1 MKMNRTALLLFLVCS
16 LVPAQEIIKISAER
30 EAALKQRVSK
40 FWDGFVAAKYRQSD
54 ALVSEESKDA
64 FFSWP
69 KKQIKGYKIDQI
81 FYADGGKA
89 AKVVTLV
96 DTTMAMMGVGAMEI
110 KQPIEAWWREEA
122 DGWYW
127 FQPKNETRSTPFGTM
142 ESNPASGSAAL
153 IPTGQINMNPDLK
166 KLMSLVR
173 PDRQQ
178 VEFTQGVAGV
188 ETVKFKNGMEGT
200 VLLAMDTPPG
210 EDVTFELSS
219 LKIARDGEA
228 ILKISYKP
236 SAKPA
241 KDAERFSKIVR
252 VGVAQTGKMYEIRA
266 SFNPPKP

>member
-1 MKMNRTALLLFLVCS
+1 MNRISLLFFVVCS
-16 LVPAQEIIKISAER
+16 LVFSQEPIKISAER

-54 ALVSEESKDA
+54 VLVSEESKDA

-96 DTTMAMMGVGAMEI
+96 DTTMSMMGVGAMDI

-127 FQPKNETRSTPFGTM
+127 FQPKNETRATPFGTM
-142 ESNPASGSAAL
+142 ESNPQSGAAAL
-153 IPTGQINMNPDLK
+153 VPTGQIVMNPDIK
-166 KLMSLVR
+166 KMMSLVR

-178 VEFTQGVAGV
+178 VDFTQGVAKA
-188 ETVKFKNGMEGT
+188 ETVKFKNGMQGT
-200 VLLAMDTPPG
+200 VVLVMDTPPG
-210 EDVTFELSS
+210 ENVTYELSS
-219 LKIARDGEA
+219 RQIVRDGEA
-228 ILKISYKP
+228 ILTINYKP
-236 SAKPA
+236 DGKPVIGT
-241 KDAERFSKIVR
+241 EPFTKIVR
-252 VGVAQTGKMYEIRA
+252 VGVAQTGKMYEIKVQ
-266 SFNPPKP
+266 FNPPQP

>member
-1 MKMNRTALLLFLVCS
+1 MNRIALFVFLASS
-16 LVPAQEIIKISAER
+16 LAFAQETIKISAER

-127 FQPKNETRSTPFGTM
+127 FQPKNQTRATPFGTM
-142 ESNPASGSAAL
+142 ESNPESGTAAL
-153 IPTGQINMNPDLK
+153 VPTGQFNANPDLK

-178 VEFTQGVAGV
+178 VEFTQGVAKV
-188 ETVKFKNGMEGT
+188 ETVTFKNGMQGT
-200 VLLAMDTPPG
+200 VILAMDTPAG
-210 EDVTFELSS
+210 EDVTYELSS
-219 LKIARDGEA
+219 RQIKRDGEA
-228 ILKISYKP
+228 TLTISYKP
-236 SAKPA
+236 SGKPA
-241 KDAERFSKIVR
+241 KDAEPFTKIVR
-252 VGVAQTGKMYEIRA
+252 VGVAQTGKMYEIKA